1 MPQWGQKCKNGSI
14 PIMYLELEVFWK
26 SSLFRRGSEGFTS
39 ISEFNSVHNYDPAG
53 SRRSDK
59 YGLVVIQLVRLLLYS
74 EILHSEPSDLFS
86 EG

>member
-1 MPQWGQKCKNGSI
+1 MNSRNFFGPRKT
-14 PIMYLELEVFWK
+14 VVDF
-26 SSLFRRGSEGFTS
+26 
-39 ISEFNSVHNYDPAG
+39 FNSVHNYDPAG

-74 EILHSEPSDLFS
+74 EILQSEPESERDLFS